1 MLIYSESEV
10 CIMKTDKPR
19 SQKTGVTVKQEGG
32 NEMNISM
39 EEKKMEAIARME
51 LLGYNEELIEMF
63 KRQERPVMSA
73 LPLRVPFWVDDDEL
87 TIVRSIEEYF
97 NVLVYAVLRSPIGA
111 EDIAKIDAYI
121 CVSDDRD
128 EWTTER
134 ECLQKGEAVALE
146 ICWIKQGSELESV
159 DFVLAN
165 FIRLPGGV
173 LWRTC

>member
-1 MLIYSESEV
+1 METDRARTPKSE
-10 CIMKTDKPR
+10 TTAR
-19 SQKTGVTVKQEGG
+19 QKGG

-39 EEKKMEAIARME
+39 EEKKNEAVARME
-51 LLGYNEELIEMF
+51 LLGYDEELIEMF
-63 KRQERPVMSA
+63 KRQKRPVMSA
-73 LPLRVPFWVDDDEL
+73 VPLRVPFWVDDDEL
-87 TIVRSIEEYF
+87 AIARSIEEYF
-97 NVLVYAVLRSPIGA
+97 DVLVYAVLRSPIGA

-121 CVSDDRD
+121 CVSDDRN
-128 EWTTER
+128 EWATER

-146 ICWIKQGSELESV
+146 ICWTKQGAELESV